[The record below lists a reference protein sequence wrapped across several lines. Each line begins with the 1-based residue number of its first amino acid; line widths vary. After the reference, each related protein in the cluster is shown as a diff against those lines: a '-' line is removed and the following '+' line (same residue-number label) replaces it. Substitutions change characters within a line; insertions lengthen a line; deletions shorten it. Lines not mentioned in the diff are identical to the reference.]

1 MLPWLLAALTLA
13 AVALTAPSLG
23 RHLFDVFDERPQPA
37 WDRWLNPIEAGLLRW
52 IGDNGRSAD
61 SAVGYLLPLLI
72 SNALFGAL
80 ALTLLLV
87 QPAWLNPLGFGGLR
101 WDLAL
106 HTTISF
112 LTNSDQ
118 QHLVPEESLG
128 NLAQLGA
135 MQFLMFVSA
144 ATGLAVGFA
153 VIRGFSGRPI
163 GSFHRDL
170 LRALTR
176 VLIPASLLLALF
188 LLVCGVPMTLA
199 SPLQITTLEGGQQLL
214 PRGPIALFE
223 AIKQLGENGG
233 GFVSANSAH
242 PYENPTLLTNL
253 VSTWAMLI
261 IPAATIDAFGRFVGN
276 RRQSNLLLALLF
288 TLLVIGTVVAMAA
301 EQAGNPLLERWL
313 SGGNLQGKELRFG
326 AGLAGFWSVVTTGT
340 MTGAVNGAMDAAMPL
355 TILTALFNLFLQV
368 VFGGQGTGVA
378 YLLVFLLLAV
388 FLTGLMVGRT
398 PEFLGRKVEKPQVVW
413 ASLILLIHP
422 IFVLIPAALSL
433 AGGSELAGN
442 SNPGSHGISQVVY
455 EFASAA
461 ANNGS
466 GLEGLADGTR
476 WWNLT
481 TSVSLLGGRFLPIAA
496 LLALADGFRRK
507 PALEPSP
514 GTLRTDTGLFTGVT
528 AVVLVILGAL
538 TFFPVLALGPIA
550 EALNLLPVQ
559 SLGAI
564 GDALSLLPVQSL
576 GAIGDALNL
585 AS

>member
-13 AVALTAPSLG
+13 AVVLMAPSLG
-23 RHLFDVFDERPQPA
+23 RHLYAVFDGQPQPT
-37 WDRWLNPIEAGLLRW
+37 WDRWLDPIESRLLRW
-52 IGDNGRSAD
+52 IGDTGRSAE
-61 SAVGYLLPLLI
+61 SAVGYLTPLLI
-72 SNALFGAL
+72 SNVLFALPAL
-80 ALTLLLV
+80 ALLLV
-87 QPAWLNPLGFGGLR
+87 QPGWLNPMGFGGLR

-112 LTNSDQ
+112 LTNTDQ
-118 QHLVPEESLG
+118 QHLVPEQALG

-135 MQFLMFVSA
+135 IQFLMFVSA
-144 ATGLAVGFA
+144 ASGLAVGFA

-163 GSFHRDL
+163 GNFYRDL

-176 VLIPASLLLALF
+176 VLIPGSLLLALF
-188 LLVCGVPMTLA
+188 LLVSGVPMTLA
-199 SPLQITTLEGGQQLL
+199 PPLEISTLEGAQQLL

-233 GFVSANSAH
+233 GFVGANSAH

-276 RRQSNLLLALLF
+276 RRQSALLLALVF
-288 TLLVIGTVVAMAA
+288 ALLVIGAVVAMAA
-301 EQAGNPLLERWL
+301 EQAGNPLLSNWV

-326 AGLAGFWSVVTTGT
+326 PVLSGLWAVVTTGT
-340 MTGAVNGAMDAAMPL
+340 MTGAVNGALDSAMPL
-355 TILTALFNLFLQV
+355 TLLTALFNLFLQV
-368 VFGGQGTGVA
+368 VVGGQGTGIA
-378 YLLVFLLLAV
+378 YLLVFVLLAV

-398 PEFLGRKVEKPQVVW
+398 PELLGRKVEKAQVVW

-422 IFVLIPAALSL
+422 IFVLIPAALTLAGGASL
-433 AGGSELAGN
+433 AGI

-455 EFASAA
+455 EYASAA

-466 GLEGLADGTR
+466 GLEGLGDGTP

-481 TSVSLLGGRFLPIAA
+481 TSLSLLGGRYLPIAA

-550 EALNLLPVQ
+550 EAL
-559 SLGAI
+559 SLA
-564 GDALSLLPVQSL
+564 
-576 GAIGDALNL
+576 
-585 AS
+585 

>member
-1 MLPWLLAALTLA
+1 MLPWLLAAITLVAVMLT
-13 AVALTAPSLG
+13 VPPLG
-23 RHLFDVFDERPQPA
+23 RHLHGVFDDQPQPA
-37 WDRWLNPIEAGLLRW
+37 WDGWLNPIESGLLRW
-52 IGDNGRSAD
+52 IGDSGRSAD
-61 SAVGYLLPLLI
+61 SAGAFLRPLLI

-80 ALTLLLV
+80 ALVLLLF
-87 QPAWLNPLGFGGLR
+87 QPAWLNPMGFQGLR

-112 LTNSDQ
+112 LTNTDQ
-118 QHLVPEESLG
+118 QHLVPEQALG
-128 NLAQLGA
+128 NLAQLGGI
-135 MQFLMFVSA
+135 QFLMFVSA
-144 ATGLAVGFA
+144 GTGLAVGFA
-153 VIRGFSGRPI
+153 VIRGFSGRPL
-163 GSFHRDL
+163 GNVHRDL
-170 LRALTR
+170 LRAHTR
-176 VLIPASLLLALF
+176 VLIPASLLLGLF
-188 LLVCGVPMTLA
+188 LLVSGVPMTLA
-199 SPLQITTLEGGQQLL
+199 PPLEITTIEGGRQLL

-233 GFVSANSAH
+233 GFVSANAAH

-276 RRQSNLLLALLF
+276 RRQSNLLLAVVFALL
-288 TLLVIGTVVAMAA
+288 LIGAVVAMAA
-301 EQAGNPLLERWL
+301 EQAGNPLLASWVN
-313 SGGNLQGKELRFG
+313 GANLQGKELRFG
-326 AGLAGFWSVVTTGT
+326 AQLSGLWAVITTST
-340 MTGAVNGAMDAAMPL
+340 MTGAVNAAMDAAMPL
-355 TILTALFNLFLQV
+355 TLLTALFNLFLQV
-368 VFGGQGTGVA
+368 VFGGQGTGIA
-378 YLLVFLLLAV
+378 YLLVFVLLAV

-398 PEFLGRKVEKPQVVW
+398 PEFLGRKVEKAQVVW

-422 IFVLIPAALSL
+422 IFVLIPAALTL
-433 AGGSELAGN
+433 AGGDTLAGI

-455 EFASAA
+455 EYASAA

-466 GLEGLADGTR
+466 GLEGLGDGTR

-481 TSVSLLGGRFLPIAA
+481 TSLSLLGGRYLPIAA

-507 PALEPSP
+507 PALEASP

-550 EALNLLPVQ
+550 EAL
-559 SLGAI
+559 S
-564 GDALSLLPVQSL
+564 
-576 GAIGDALNL
+576 L

>member
-1 MLPWLLAALTLA
+1 MLPWLLASVTLA
-13 AVALTAPSLG
+13 AVVLTVSPLG
-23 RHLFDVFDERPQPA
+23 RHLHAVFDDRPQPA
-37 WDRWLNPIEAGLLRW
+37 WDRWLNPIEAALLRW
-52 IGDNGRSAD
+52 IGDAGRSAE
-61 SAVGYLLPLLI
+61 SASGYLAPLLI
-72 SNALFGAL
+72 SNALFALPAL
-80 ALTLLLV
+80 ALLLL
-87 QPAWLNPLGFGGLR
+87 QPHWLNPLGFGGLR

-112 LTNSDQ
+112 LTNTDQ
-118 QHLVPEESLG
+118 QHLVPEQSLG
-128 NLAQLGA
+128 TLAQLGA

-144 ATGLAVGFA
+144 GTGLAVGFA

-163 GSFHRDL
+163 GNFHRDL
-170 LRALTR
+170 LHSLTR

-199 SPLQITTLEGGQQLL
+199 PPLQITTLEGAKQLL

-242 PYENPTLLTNL
+242 PYENPTLLSNL

-261 IPAATIDAFGRFVGN
+261 IPAATLDAFGRFVGN
-276 RRQSNLLLALLF
+276 RRQSNLLLALVF
-288 TLLVIGTVVAMAA
+288 GLLLIGAAVAMGA
-301 EQAGNPLLERWL
+301 EQAGNPVLDRWI

-326 AGLAGFWSVVTTGT
+326 AGLTGLWSVVTTGT
-340 MTGAVNGAMDAAMPL
+340 MTGAVNGAIDAAMPL
-355 TILTALFNLFLQV
+355 TILTTLFNLFLQV
-368 VFGGQGTGVA
+368 VFGGQGTGIA
-378 YLLVFLLLAV
+378 YLLVFVLLAV

-422 IFVLIPAALSL
+422 IFVLIPAALTL
-433 AGGSELAGN
+433 AGGATLAGI

-455 EFASAA
+455 EYASAA

-466 GLEGLADGTR
+466 GLEGLGDGTP
-476 WWNLT
+476 WWNLS
-481 TSVSLLGGRFLPIAA
+481 TSLSLLGGRYLPIAA

-514 GTLRTDTGLFTGVT
+514 GNLRTDTGLFTGVT

-550 EALNLLPVQ
+550 EALT
-559 SLGAI
+559 
-564 GDALSLLPVQSL
+564 
-576 GAIGDALNL
+576 L